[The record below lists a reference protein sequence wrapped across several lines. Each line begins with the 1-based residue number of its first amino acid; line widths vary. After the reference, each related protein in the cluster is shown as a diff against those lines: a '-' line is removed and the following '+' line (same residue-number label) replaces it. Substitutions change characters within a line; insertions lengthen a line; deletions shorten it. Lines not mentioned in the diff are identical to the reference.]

1 MVNAKSLANLE
12 KGRKS
17 KHKRNT
23 SKGRKTWQ
31 DLIREFGDSRCE
43 LAPGKTWREAM
54 IESGFKHAMLG
65 NAAIFRELLQR
76 DEPQDIGVKLNFPA
90 LTDEQVN
97 RIADGEDPRTVLA
110 SPGAGGT

>member
-1 MVNAKSLANLE
+1 MVNERSLANLE

-31 DLIREFGDSRCE
+31 DLIREFGDTACDLIDANGKR
-43 LAPGKTWREAM
+43 LAPGKTWRQAM

-65 NAAIFRELLQR
+65 NAAIYKELMQR
-76 DEPQDIGVKLNFPA
+76 DEPQDIGVIVKKMSD
-90 LTDEQVN
+90 DEL
-97 RIADGEDPRTVLA
+97 REYIAQQLGIAVT
-110 SPGAGGT
+110 GN